1 MVSGLRIC
9 IRTRISSSWHGFL
22 FNFSR
27 YGQVA
32 LHRDWIIPRITS
44 KMHWA
49 FCEFQVCVNPRYCQ
63 SFPWSSFLCD
73 AISWFSLPNT
83 LHPFHILAPRNWNY
97 CFHFTDEETEVETRQ
112 FFFQDYTA
120 NQWKRE
126 DLYAD
131 YLAPESTS
139 YIFYYT
145 MGMPVRDKHMAVLQT
160 SEEELPA
167 LFAALAFS
175 KGTRIYLITWDTNH
189 CIISR
194 VL

>member
-9 IRTRISSSWHGFL
+9 IRTRIPSSWHGFL

-112 FFFQDYTA
+112 FFFRITQQINEKGKICMQTIWLRSPHPTYFTT
-120 NQWKRE
+120 QWGCLWEINTWPYFKPVKRNFQRYS
-126 DLYAD
+126 L
-131 YLAPESTS
+131 L
-139 YIFYYT
+139 
-145 MGMPVRDKHMAVLQT
+145 
-160 SEEELPA
+160 
-167 LFAALAFS
+167 
-175 KGTRIYLITWDTNH
+175 
-189 CIISR
+189 
-194 VL
+194 